1 MKLTSHINYLLSTM
15 IASNFRLWLV
25 FFKVLAKSG
34 APVKRLSTNWAKVF
48 GFSCEKMKSHVINLV
63 RSPFFN
69 IICYISEVKILPRLE
84 NTETVILQK
93 PGKKNWIFYVLLKL
107 QHDQD
112 TQHTVIVFCHW
123 YKYFAAQSWVTAFET
138 FIGEKGGKRTGALME
153 KRWAEW

>member
-48 GFSCEKMKSHVINLV
+48 GFSCEKMKSQVINLV
-63 RSPFFN
+63 RNPFSN

-93 PGKKNWIFYVLLKL
+93 PGKNWIFYFLLKL
-107 QHDQD
+107 QHYQE